1 MAYIGTKPTTAL
13 LQSSDIADNA
23 ITSAKIA
30 DNQILTSK
38 LADNAV
44 TEAKVADDAVTSAQ
58 IADDAVT
65 SALIADD
72 AVTSA
77 QIADDAVTSAL
88 IADDAVLASHMSSFP
103 AGHVIQTQGAYCNAN
118 FTFDPD
124 GSWVEL
130 HTDLRVTI
138 QSASTNNKFLIHASI
153 QSNSPNQNQI
163 WSWLIH
169 NVTTSS
175 TVAPYGISNGSRVRQ
190 HFSSRP
196 VAYDSNDPENLQYTL
211 WADIPD
217 TNSNTYTI
225 YGRNADGGGPMYV
238 NYSNSNS
245 SAWQFTAVSSLIIQE
260 IQQ

>member
-13 LQSSDIADNA
+13 LQSTDIADNA
-23 ITSAKIA
+23 ITSTKIA

-44 TEAKVADDAVTSAQ
+44 TEAKV
-58 IADDAVT
+58 
-65 SALIADD
+65 ADD

-118 FTFDPD
+118 FTFDPNS
-124 GSWVEL
+124 SWVEL

-138 QSASTNNKFLIHASI
+138 QSASTNNKFLIHASV

-163 WSWLIH
+163 WSWLIY
-169 NVTTSS
+169 NVTTGS

-190 HFSSRP
+190 HWSSRP

-211 WADIPD
+211 WADIPN
-217 TNSNTYTI
+217 TNSNTYSI

-245 SAWQFTAVSSLIIQE
+245 SSWQFTAVSSLIIQE